1 MKNGGDVTDVIH
13 LVNISG
19 TPPARI
25 DRDRLDVFRLD
36 QPTSIQRRVCRTG
49 LSNGSVERVCR
60 TGLSN
65 GSVERVCRTGLSNGS
80 VERVCEAHP

>member
-1 MKNGGDVTDVIH
+1 LSVLGVPCGVSAGMTYRSYQMKNGGDVTDVIH

-49 LSNGSVERVCR
+49 LSNGSVERVC
-60 TGLSN
+60 
-65 GSVERVCRTGLSNGS
+65 
-80 VERVCEAHP
+80 EAHP